1 MAVQNTSELK
11 QRLVVASREN
21 GISYTLFR
29 NAIGKQLGLNT
40 TDFDGLD
47 LVFYRGLATPSEL
60 SRYTG
65 LSSGSTTTMIDRL
78 EKAGLVERT
87 KNPADRRGTHV
98 RITEDARCTVGP
110 FFTSARL
117 AQNELL
123 DGYSKEELIILHDYF
138 SRSAAMFETERAKI
152 LSLIKVVKDSRSRS
166 AQLNPLSSQH

>member
-11 QRLVVASREN
+11 QQLVVASREN

-40 TDFDGLD
+40 TDFEGLD

-78 EKAGLVERT
+78 ENAGLVERT
-87 KNPADRRGTHV
+87 NNPNDRRGTHV
-98 RITEDARCTVGP
+98 RVTENARCTVGP
-110 FFTSARL
+110 LFTSARV

-123 DGYSKEELIILHDYF
+123 DGYSKAELAILHDYF
-138 SRSAAMFETERAKI
+138 SRSAAMFETERAIVLNSAK
-152 LSLIKVVKDSRSRS
+152 SLR
-166 AQLNPLSSQH
+166 